1 MFFLI
6 PWFRSGALLITLL
19 LIHMI
24 LHSVMHFMKLFFH
37 LLTGSINRD
46 NKMKYQPVSKVNKER
61 VEEIAQHSTKL
72 KVMIRVCL
80 LKLLFFN
87 IWLINGI
94 SIKFAPAMNDRR
106 ERIRSLLHFKILK
119 ERAKT

>member
-1 MFFLI
+1 MH
-6 PWFRSGALLITLL
+6 IT
-19 LIHMI
+19 
-24 LHSVMHFMKLFFH
+24 KLFFH
-37 LLTGSINRD
+37 LFTCSVNRD
-46 NKMKYQPVSKVNKER
+46 NEMKYQPVSKVNKER
-61 VEEIAQHSTKL
+61 IEEIAQHSTKL
-72 KVMIRVCL
+72 KVRIRVCL

-94 SIKFAPAMNDRR
+94 SVKFAPAMNVRR